1 MALRSGFRSDIN
13 GLRALAV
20 LAVVLYHFG
29 FSWAAG
35 GFIGVDVFFV
45 ISGFLMTGIIVRGVS
60 ESNFSIL
67 SFYLARARRIIPAL
81 LVVAIGVLVL
91 GWFLLMPSE
100 YQTLGKH
107 ARDSV
112 LFSSNLRYL
121 GEAGYFDAASEQK
134 WLLHTWSLSVEWQF
148 YLLYPLILLAV
159 SRMFGIRWLM
169 LAVLMIFFGSLCW
182 SAWLSFNEPEKAF
195 FTLSSRAWQMAA
207 GGLVYAWST
216 SARASTSRPALCWLG
231 LFMLGASV
239 LQFDSSL
246 SWPLPWS
253 LLPVGAAV
261 LIIAANSHCGALTF
275 YPMQWI
281 GDRSYSIYLWHWPVV
296 VILAYFERSDS
307 VGWVLAGI
315 ACACVMGHLSFRFIE
330 EPGRHHLGVYGRPRS
345 IVTLVA
351 LVMATSVAAQ
361 VIRKHDFPYRLPEAV
376 ARMEQEKSSHPER
389 LTACTEGDETCVFG
403 SGPVR
408 AVLIGDS
415 HAGAVAD
422 VVQAAAS
429 ANGEGSVLFRGH
441 AGCLVVFG
449 ARKDG
454 DTGKACQAVQD
465 WVAKDLPGIHPQVPA
480 ILVLRTSAYV
490 FGDSP
495 GEADP
500 LGGRPEYYFSH
511 LYNEPAEAYLQEF
524 RQQYLETVCSI
535 AKTRPL
541 YVVRP
546 VPEMPVNV
554 PNALARD
561 ILIGRKREIGIEMQ
575 RYDER
580 HGFVRG
586 VQDEARD
593 ACKVQLLDPVPL
605 LCKAGYCPGAIDD
618 KPLYYDDDHLSLRGS
633 ELLAPMFRSVFQ
645 APRVRKD

>member
-1 MALRSGFRSDIN
+1 M
-13 GLRALAV
+13 
-20 LAVVLYHFG
+20 
-29 FSWAAG
+29 
-35 GFIGVDVFFV
+35 FFV
-45 ISGFLMTGIIVRGVS
+45 ISGFLMTGIIVRGLA
-60 ESNFSIL
+60 ESNFSVV

-148 YLLYPLILLAV
+148 YLLYPLLLLAV
-159 SRMFGIRWLM
+159 SRLFGVRWLL
-169 LAVLMIFFGSLCW
+169 LAVLILFLVSLGW
-182 SAWLSFNEPEKAF
+182 SAWLSFNEPEQAF

-207 GGLVYAWST
+207 GGLVYGWST
-216 SARASTSRPALCWLG
+216 SVRATVSRPALCWLG
-231 LFMLGASV
+231 LFIIGVST
-239 LQFDSSL
+239 LQFDSGL

-253 LLPVGAAV
+253 LLPVGGAAMV
-261 LIIAANSHCGALTF
+261 IAANARTWALTS

-307 VGWVLAGI
+307 VGWTLAGI
-315 ACACVMGHLSFRFIE
+315 IWACVLGHLSFRFIE
-330 EPGRHHLGVYGRPRS
+330 EPGRHHLGVYGRPKS
-345 IVTLVA
+345 IVA
-351 LVMATSVAAQ
+351 LVGLLAITASAAQ
-361 VIRKHDFPYRLPEAV
+361 VIRKQDFPWRLPDAV
-376 ARMEQEKSSHPER
+376 AQMEQEKSSHPER
-389 LTACTEGDETCVFG
+389 LTDCTEGDEPCVFG

-422 VVQAAAS
+422 VVQAAVNS
-429 ANGEGSVLFRGH
+429 TGEGSVLFRGH
-441 AGCLVVFG
+441 AGCLIVFG

-454 DTGKACQAVQD
+454 DTGRACQAVQD
-465 WVAKDLPGIHPQVPA
+465 WVARDLPRIHPHVPA

-495 GEADP
+495 GETNQ
-500 LGGRPEYYFSH
+500 LSGRPEYYFSRR
-511 LYNEPAEAYLQEF
+511 YDAPTAAFLQEF
-524 RQQYLETVCSI
+524 RERYLETVCSI

-541 YVVRP
+541 YIVRP
-546 VPEMPVNV
+546 VPEMPVDV

-561 ILIGRKREIGIEMQ
+561 ILIGRQRDIGIDMQ
-575 RYDER
+575 RYQTR
-580 HGFVRG
+580 HKFVRSL
-586 VQDEARD
+586 QNEARD
-593 ACKVQLLDPVPL
+593 TCNVQLLDPVPL
-605 LCKAGYCPGAIDD
+605 LCQEEYCPGAIDN

-645 APRVRKD
+645 GTTR

>member
-1 MALRSGFRSDIN
+1 M
-13 GLRALAV
+13 
-20 LAVVLYHFG
+20 
-29 FSWAAG
+29 
-35 GFIGVDVFFV
+35 FFV
-45 ISGFLMTGIIVRGVS
+45 ISGFLMTGIIVRGLA
-60 ESNFSIL
+60 ESNFSVL

-148 YLLYPLILLAV
+148 YLLYPLLLLAV
-159 SRMFGIRWLM
+159 SRLFGVRWLL
-169 LAVLMIFFGSLCW
+169 LAVLILFLVSLCW
-182 SAWLSFNEPEKAF
+182 SAWLSFNEPEQAF

-207 GGLVYAWST
+207 GGLVYGWST
-216 SARASTSRPALCWLG
+216 SARAVTSRPALCWLG
-231 LFMLGASV
+231 LFIICVST
-239 LQFDSSL
+239 LQFDSGL

-253 LLPVGAAV
+253 LLPVGGAAMV
-261 LIIAANSHCGALTF
+261 IAANARTWALTS

-307 VGWVLAGI
+307 VGWTLAGI
-315 ACACVMGHLSFRFIE
+315 IWACVLGHLSFRFIE
-330 EPGRHHLGVYGRPRS
+330 EPGRHHLGVYGRPKS
-345 IVTLVA
+345 IVGLVGLLA
-351 LVMATSVAAQ
+351 ITASAAQ
-361 VIRKHDFPYRLPEAV
+361 VIRKQDFPWRLPDAV
-376 ARMEQEKSSHPER
+376 AQMEQEKSNHPER

-422 VVQAAAS
+422 VVQAAVNS
-429 ANGEGSVLFRGH
+429 TGEGSVLFRGH
-441 AGCLVVFG
+441 AGCLIVFG

-454 DTGKACQAVQD
+454 DTGRACQAVQD
-465 WVAKDLPGIHPQVPA
+465 WVAGDLPRIHPHVPA

-495 GEADP
+495 GETNQ
-500 LGGRPEYYFSH
+500 LSGRPEYYFSRR
-511 LYNEPAEAYLQEF
+511 YDAPSAAFLQEF
-524 RQQYLETVCSI
+524 RERYLETVCSI

-541 YVVRP
+541 YIVRP
-546 VPEMPVNV
+546 VPEMPVDV

-561 ILIGRKREIGIEMQ
+561 ILIGRQRDIGIDMQ
-575 RYDER
+575 RYQTR
-580 HGFVRG
+580 HEFVRSL
-586 VQDEARD
+586 QNEARD
-593 ACKVQLLDPVPL
+593 SCNVQLLDPVPL
-605 LCKAGYCPGAIDD
+605 LCQEEYCPGAIDN

-645 APRVRKD
+645 GTTR

>member
-1 MALRSGFRSDIN
+1 MTALRSGFRGDIN
-13 GLRALAV
+13 GLRAWAV
-20 LAVVLYHFG
+20 LAVVFYHFG
-29 FSWAAG
+29 LSSAAG
-35 GFIGVDVFFV
+35 GFVGVDVFFV
-45 ISGFLMTGIIVRGVS
+45 ISGFLMTGIIVRGLA
-60 ESNFSIL
+60 ESNFSVL

-148 YLLYPLILLAV
+148 YLLYPLLLLAV
-159 SRMFGIRWLM
+159 SRLFGVRWLL
-169 LAVLMIFFGSLCW
+169 LAVLILFLVSLCW
-182 SAWLSFNEPEKAF
+182 SAWLSFNEPEQAF

-207 GGLVYAWST
+207 GGLVYGWST
-216 SARASTSRPALCWLG
+216 SARAVTSRPALCWLG
-231 LFMLGASV
+231 LFIICVST
-239 LQFDSSL
+239 LQFDSGL

-253 LLPVGAAV
+253 LLPVGGAAMV
-261 LIIAANSHCGALTF
+261 IAANARTWALTS

-307 VGWVLAGI
+307 VGWTLAGI
-315 ACACVMGHLSFRFIE
+315 IWACVLGHLSFRFIE
-330 EPGRHHLGVYGRPRS
+330 EPGRHHLGVYGRPKS
-345 IVTLVA
+345 IVGLVGLLA
-351 LVMATSVAAQ
+351 ITASAAQ
-361 VIRKHDFPYRLPEAV
+361 VIRKQDFPWRLPDAV
-376 ARMEQEKSSHPER
+376 AQMEQEKSNHPER

-422 VVQAAAS
+422 VVQAAVNS
-429 ANGEGSVLFRGH
+429 TGEGSVLFRGH
-441 AGCLVVFG
+441 AGCLIVFG

-454 DTGKACQAVQD
+454 DTGRACQAVQD
-465 WVAKDLPGIHPQVPA
+465 WVAGDLPRIHPHVPA

-495 GEADP
+495 GETNQ
-500 LGGRPEYYFSH
+500 LSGRPEYYFSRR
-511 LYNEPAEAYLQEF
+511 YDAPSAAFLQEF
-524 RQQYLETVCSI
+524 RERYLETVCSI

-541 YVVRP
+541 YIVRP
-546 VPEMPVNV
+546 VPEMPVDV

-561 ILIGRKREIGIEMQ
+561 ILIGRQRDIGIDMQ
-575 RYDER
+575 RYQTR
-580 HGFVRG
+580 HEFVRSL
-586 VQDEARD
+586 QNEARD
-593 ACKVQLLDPVPL
+593 SCNVQLLDPVPL
-605 LCKAGYCPGAIDD
+605 LCQEEYCPGAIDN

-645 APRVRKD
+645 GTTR

>member
-1 MALRSGFRSDIN
+1 MTTLRSGFRGDIN
-13 GLRALAV
+13 GLRAWAV

-45 ISGFLMTGIIVRGVS
+45 ISGFLMTGIIVRALA
-60 ESNFSIL
+60 EPHFSVL

-100 YQTLGKH
+100 YQALGKH

-148 YLLYPLILLAV
+148 YLLYPLLLLAV
-159 SRMFGIRWLM
+159 SRLFGVRWLIP
-169 LAVLMIFFGSLCW
+169 AVLILFLVSLCW
-182 SAWLSFNEPEKAF
+182 SAWLSFNEPEQAF

-207 GGLVYAWST
+207 GGLVYGWSS
-216 SARASTSRPALCWLG
+216 SARASVSRPALCWLG
-231 LFMLGASV
+231 LFIIGVSTLK
-239 LQFDSSL
+239 FDSGL

-253 LLPVGAAV
+253 LLPVGGAAMV
-261 LIIAANSHCGALTF
+261 IAANVRTWALNS

-281 GDRSYSIYLWHWPVV
+281 GDRSYSIYLWHWPLV

-307 VGWVLAGI
+307 VGWALAGI
-315 ACACVMGHLSFRFIE
+315 TCACVLGHLSFRFIE
-330 EPGRHHLGVYGRPRS
+330 EPGRHHLGVYGRPKS
-345 IVTLVA
+345 IAALLALLVVTSA
-351 LVMATSVAAQ
+351 AAQ
-361 VIRKHDFPYRLPEAV
+361 VIRKQDFPGRLPDAV
-376 ARMEQEKSSHPER
+376 AQMEQEKSSHPER
-389 LTACTEGDETCVFG
+389 LEACTQAKEPCVFG

-422 VVQAAAS
+422 VVQAAVDS
-429 ANGEGSVLFRGH
+429 TVGGSILFRGH
-441 AGCLVVFG
+441 AGCLIVFG

-454 DTGKACQAVQD
+454 DTGRSCQAVQE
-465 WVAKDLPGIHPQVPA
+465 WVAEDLPRIQRDVPA
-480 ILVLRTSAYV
+480 ILVLRTSAYI
-490 FGDSP
+490 FGGSP
-495 GEADP
+495 GEADQ
-500 LGGRPEYYFSH
+500 LSGRPEYYFS
-511 LYNEPAEAYLQEF
+511 LPYDEPAAAFLQEF
-524 RQQYLETVCSI
+524 RQQYLATVCSI

-546 VPEMPVNV
+546 IPEMPIDV
-554 PNALARD
+554 PNAMARD
-561 ILIGRKREIGIEMQ
+561 ILIGRQRDIGIDMQ
-575 RYDER
+575 RYQTR
-580 HGFVRG
+580 HEFV
-586 VQDEARD
+586 QSIQEEARD
-593 ACKVQLLDPVPL
+593 TCNVQLLDPVPL
-605 LCKAGYCPGAIDD
+605 LCHAGYCPGAIDN

-633 ELLAPMFRSVFQ
+633 QQLTPMFRSVFQ
-645 APRVRKD
+645 GSAR